1 MSVSEASLSLPS
13 VSRRRSLGMMAAIC
27 AAGVAPL
34 MSAPADGHTI
44 VRPRRGSA
52 LRRDLLNAV
61 RPAVERAFGAPVELV
76 VMDMRVAGALAFVQ
90 VTAQRPGGVPIDIAR
105 SPLAQQTDPSLI
117 DGTRTEAFL
126 RLVNGRWQ
134 LDEHAVGATD
144 LWYADPALC
153 DPWRALLPR
162 GVCS

>member
-1 MSVSEASLSLPS
+1 MSASEAHLLRPS
-13 VSRRRSLGMMAAIC
+13 PSRRRSLLML
-27 AAGVAPL
+27 AGVCAGGAVSL

-44 VRPRRGSA
+44 IRPRRGSA
-52 LRRDLLNAV
+52 LRRDLLNEV
-61 RPAVERAFGAPVELV
+61 RPALERAFSAPVELV
-76 VMDMRVAGALAFVQ
+76 VVDMRVAGALAFVQ

-126 RLVNGRWQ
+126 RLVSGRWQ
-134 LDEHAVGATD
+134 LEEYQVGATD